1 MKWQRRANESDAAFS
16 AFKTYLETDGR
27 SLQKVSTKLSKSRQ
41 LINRWAKKYYWKDR
55 AVAYD
60 NSLIEEERKEK
71 IKIRSKQLERQ
82 NEIGQLL
89 LTKATEI
96 LENANVQRGTFYAA
110 AQMAELGC
118 KLINEAYDLSDG
130 ENKDSEITINIRRA
144 DSNI

>member
-27 SLQKVSTKLSKSRQ
+27 SLQKVSKKLSKSRQ

>member
-1 MKWQRRANESDAAFS
+1 MNQTRLFLRLKLIWKRTA
-16 AFKTYLETDGR
+16 
-27 SLQKVSTKLSKSRQ
+27 KVAEKLSKSLT
-41 LINRWAKKYYWKDR
+41 LIKRWAVKYYWKDR